1 VRRTRSDDRARPVD
15 GRREPVDIV
24 EVRDGDLGAAP
35 GQLGGARRPR
45 ITHRRP
51 DAVPA
56 GEQELRDR
64 PADAPGGSRDEG
76 RCHLIYLLGV
86 S

>member
-1 VRRTRSDDRARPVD
+1 
-15 GRREPVDIV
+15 
-24 EVRDGDLGAAP
+24 
-35 GQLGGARRPR
+35 
-45 ITHRRP
+45 
-51 DAVPA
+51 VPA

-76 RCHLIYLLGV
+76 RCHLLYLLGV